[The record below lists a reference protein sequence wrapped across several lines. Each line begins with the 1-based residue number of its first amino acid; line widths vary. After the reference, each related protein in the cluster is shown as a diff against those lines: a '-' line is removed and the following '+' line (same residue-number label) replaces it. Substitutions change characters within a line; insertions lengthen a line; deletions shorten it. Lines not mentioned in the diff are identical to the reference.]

1 MPGRVADNEIKIPRG
16 GQVALVLPRQTRG
29 LEETEWAQG
38 VESPAKNES
47 RLLAPPECHVTVF
60 ITVLLHS

>member
-1 MPGRVADNEIKIPRG
+1 MPGRVADVEIKIPRG
-16 GQVALVLPRQTRG
+16 GRVALVLPRQTRG